1 VHINDARST
10 LQEYLTDMS
19 KAWAVIAVCG
29 FLGGMVLS
37 LGYMVVLRYFAGYM
51 AWLTLLFV
59 NLVFVAF
66 TLLCAT
72 RAGLIGDNAVG
83 KVRFIATDSISPLTF
98 PNTGFLPERRR
109 ALAGG
114 QECLKVKDSLSL
126 H

>member
-1 VHINDARST
+1 V
-10 LQEYLTDMS
+10 Y
-19 KAWAVIAVCG
+19 KAWAAIVVCG

-72 RAGLIGDNAVG
+72 RAGLIGDNPVG
-83 KVRFIATDSISPLTF
+83 KVRSPPIASHAPCQCLEDSSPSLT
-98 PNTGFLPERRR
+98 
-109 ALAGG
+109 
-114 QECLKVKDSLSL
+114 
-126 H
+126 